1 MQIITDFLSN
11 INTYDKKKVKQLTTK
26 NKTLFKSYIQN
37 PKYNKELFEEL
48 LLLVR
53 ETLIKRR

>member
-48 LLLVR
+48 LLVR

>member
-1 MQIITDFLSN
+1 MQIITDVLSKIN
-11 INTYDKKKVKQLTTK
+11 IDDKKKVKQSTIK
-26 NKTLFKSYIQN
+26 NKTLFKSYIHN

-48 LLLVR
+48 LLVR